1 MKLSKNII
9 KAMAIEDMHR
19 WIFKFVSGRS
29 LARDYDEET
38 QELYCNYIKK
48 MQERI
53 IKEL

>member
-19 WIFKFVSGRS
+19 WILKFISGRS

-38 QELYCNYIKK
+38 QEMYNNYIKK